1 MQTTELKIWKGENEM
16 KFTKESLYRAMRTFI
31 QAMLGYVAVNVVL
44 VDFSSSREVLKTA
57 LMGLLVSAVSAGL
70 SAVMNLEKGNKENAN
85 NG

>member
-1 MQTTELKIWKGENEM
+1 M

>member
-1 MQTTELKIWKGENEM
+1 M

-31 QAMLGYVAVNVVL
+31 QAMLGYVAVNVVF